1 MFSIDRRLLVAGA
14 AMIAAGIGLSLHL
27 SASMPIGTPGMAEDA
42 AAELVLDQRVN
53 RDMGV
58 LAAMLA
64 GVGFLLVLVSFGARR
79 RRHRAGGGALRTK
92 RPAA

>member
-1 MFSIDRRLLVAGA
+1 MFSIDRRLLAAGA
-14 AMIAAGIGLSLHL
+14 AMIAAGIALSLHL
-27 SASMPIGTPGMAEDA
+27 SASMPVGTPGMAEEA
-42 AAELVLDQRVN
+42 AAELVLDQRAN

-64 GVGFLLVLVSFGARR
+64 GVGFLLVLVSLGARR
-79 RRHRAGGGALRTK
+79 RRHRAGGQALRTK